1 MCLENSKVSLS
12 LNFNRLRT
20 CDWLVCLKNFLLKSK
35 VWWVRKCAQHCLAL
49 SAAGLLSFRGLAE
62 SVTLRL
68 KQWTEGQ
75 VTI

>member
-12 LNFNRLRT
+12 LNFNRLRA
-20 CDWLVCLKNFLLKSK
+20 CDWFVWRNFFWKAEFGGWES
-35 VWWVRKCAQHCLAL
+35 VRVAL
-49 SAAGLLSFRGLAE
+49 PGSGASGLLSFRGLAE
-62 SVTLRL
+62 SVTLCL